1 MNISFNWLSEF
12 LKLDLK
18 IDEVSNILTDI
29 GLEVEGIKDYQEIKG
44 NFEGLIVGEVIECS
58 KHPNAD
64 RLKLTK
70 VDVGSEI
77 LQIVC
82 GAPNVDVN
90 QKVVVA
96 TVGTTLYPLNGEKFK
111 INNLLT
117 KFLSFLISK
126 RRFFYLDKILKN
138 FIETCSK
145 KRGEIKAELT
155 AAKELTEKEINN
167 IKEELTKNFSS
178 KKKLNYKYDPSLIGG
193 LIVQVGSTMVDTS
206 IKNKLQKITNRMIE
220 A

>member
-1 MNISFNWLSEF
+1 LNKSKGFSDTSVGRYSLALYELAEESNATHEIEKDSLSIIQLISNSEDFNLLINDPTNQKEDQ
-12 LKLDLK
+12 LNVILK
-18 IDEVSNILTDI
+18 IS
-29 GLEVEGIKDYQEIKG
+29 
-44 NFEGLIVGEVIECS
+44 
-58 KHPNAD
+58 
-64 RLKLTK
+64 
-70 VDVGSEI
+70 
-77 LQIVC
+77 
-82 GAPNVDVN
+82 
-90 QKVVVA
+90 
-96 TVGTTLYPLNGEKFK
+96 EKFK

-126 RRFFYLDKILKN
+126 RRFFYVEKILKD

-155 AAKELTEKEINN
+155 VAKELTEKEINS

-178 KKKLNYKYDPSLIGG
+178 KIKLNYKYDPSLIGG
-193 LIVQVGSTMVDTS
+193 LIVQVGSKMVDTS